1 MDRFLTAGGG
11 ESLSARMRFR
21 KPRLRDG
28 KLRFGIFW
36 PYSQTTM
43 PSEMLA
49 QRNPD
54 VMDLDNHMR
63 LAQSVEQAGF
73 DMILV
78 ADGYAVPST
87 RAHEIMFQDPSTHA
101 VIWTV
106 PLIMATRRIGIVS
119 TIHTTFFH
127 PVQIARFG
135 SHLAH
140 LSGGRWGWNIVA
152 GHRIGEARLFG
163 HDQLLDHDV
172 RYRQAEETLQVAL
185 KIWENP
191 SGIDHDG
198 EMFKVHGRMRGP
210 FPPERPVLVNAASSA
225 TGRAFATRHCDF
237 LFATVS
243 DEAGIVTIADDLRA
257 RAAEAGRAPLP
268 ILITALVMVR
278 PGAGAARREYD
289 EIIASLDPVVQGALS
304 EARGRITQG
313 GKMTDFP
320 VILGTEAEVAEQ
332 IIALYRNTGV
342 GGLMLRLI
350 YWTPQE
356 IATLLPVLERLERA
370 GVWVPPER
378 RGHSW

>member
-1 MDRFLTAGGG
+1 MDQVPG
-11 ESLSARMRFR
+11 ESDGLSARMRFR

-43 PSEMLA
+43 PSQMLA
-49 QRNPD
+49 ERNPD

-63 LAQSVEQAGF
+63 LAQAVEEAGL

-78 ADGYAVPST
+78 ADGYAVPSP
-87 RAHEIMFQDPSTHA
+87 RAAEILFQDPSTHA
-101 VIWTV
+101 VIWAV

-152 GHRIGEARLFG
+152 GHRVGEARLFG
-163 HDQLLDHDV
+163 HDQLLDHDF

-185 KIWENP
+185 KIWDSP
-191 SGIDHDG
+191 DGVDHQG
-198 EMFKVHGRMRGP
+198 EMFKVQGRMRGP
-210 FPPERPVLVNAASSA
+210 RPPERPVLVNAASSS
-225 TGRAFATRHCDF
+225 TGRSFATRYCDF

-243 DEAGIVTIADDLRA
+243 DEEGIVSIARDLQA
-257 RAAEAGRAPLP
+257 RGADMGREPPP
-268 ILITALVMVR
+268 ILITAIIFVR
-278 PGAGAARREYD
+278 PGQGAAQREYD
-289 EIIASLDPVVQGALS
+289 EIIGSLDPVVQGALS
-304 EARGRITQG
+304 ESRSRITQG

-320 VILGTEAEVAEQ
+320 IIVGTEDEVAEQ
-332 IIALYRNTGV
+332 IIALHRVTGV
-342 GGLMLRLI
+342 GGLMFRLI

-356 IATLLPVLERLERA
+356 IATLLPVFDRLERA
-370 GVWVPPER
+370 GVWTRPEQ